1 MWACID
7 LRPLKWS
14 CYGNLYCCCHWWSV
28 WQVSLQNIIFMLVA
42 QGLWILIYRFFFSCD
57 DALAYRTDGN
67 LKGFM
72 AKSAQSFPPIL
83 QIVWKVHLVVFS
95 LAAQGSKSAF
105 LQLAAICFFFQ
116 AGIESWWKRISQ
128 VSISERHSLSSSWMC
143 SHSF

>member
-42 QGLWILIYRFFFSCD
+42 QGLWILIYRFFFFLWWRLGIQNRWQPKRFYGKECPKLS
-57 DALAYRTDGN
+57 TNFTNG
-67 LKGFM
+67 M
-72 AKSAQSFPPIL
+72 KSSPCCLFISSSRQQNNIPSVSSYL
-83 QIVWKVHLVVFS
+83 
-95 LAAQGSKSAF
+95 
-105 LQLAAICFFFQ
+105 FFFQ